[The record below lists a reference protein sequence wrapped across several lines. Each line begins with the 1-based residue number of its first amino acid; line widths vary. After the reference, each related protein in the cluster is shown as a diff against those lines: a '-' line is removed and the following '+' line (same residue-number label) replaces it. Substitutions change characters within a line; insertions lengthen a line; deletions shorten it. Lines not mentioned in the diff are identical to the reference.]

1 MKMFEVQ
8 SLKFEAPGAGI
19 FRMLLT
25 AVALIWGSIALSA
38 QPRPALPPIPAAP
51 AVQCRLAGFPCPDAE
66 PGQRI
71 FFTVQEDV
79 FQNDILCVA
88 AGARAKG
95 TIQSIRRTGTTLLLV
110 IEPVTVQTV
119 NGPLVAL
126 VSKPVT
132 LELNLSD
139 PEARYCPFS
148 TGLAPVL

>member
-1 MKMFEVQ
+1 MKKFEVQ
-8 SLKFEAPGAGI
+8 SLKFEVPGAGL

-95 TIQSIRRTGTTLLLV
+95 RILRIERQGDTTRQIIQ
-110 IEPVTVQTV
+110 
-119 NGPLVAL
+119 
-126 VSKPVT
+126 
-132 LELNLSD
+132 
-139 PEARYCPFS
+139 PEALQTLDGKLTAWNADVVELTFR
-148 TGLAPVL
+148 GEHRGAVMVEGRGELGK